1 MIKIYTDGSCNKGN
15 GGWAF
20 ILIDEDNDEWH
31 MSDGE
36 KDTTNNRMELKA
48 IIEALREVKENET
61 CEIYSDSMLCIN
73 CAEGKWKRNKNLD
86 LWKEYDVISKNKK
99 IKFIWVKGHSG
110 DKYNEMVD
118 KIAFN
123 EMKNLN

>member
-48 IIEALREVKENET
+48 IIEALREV
-61 CEIYSDSMLCIN
+61 CN
-73 CAEGKWKRNKNLD
+73 C
-86 LWKEYDVISKNKK
+86 
-99 IKFIWVKGHSG
+99 
-110 DKYNEMVD
+110 
-118 KIAFN
+118 
-123 EMKNLN
+123 